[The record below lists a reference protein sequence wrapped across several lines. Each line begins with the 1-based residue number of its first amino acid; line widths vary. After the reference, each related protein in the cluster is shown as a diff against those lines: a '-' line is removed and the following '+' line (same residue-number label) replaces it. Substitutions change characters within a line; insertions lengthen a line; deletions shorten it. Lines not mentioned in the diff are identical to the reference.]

1 ETTGLADPG
10 PVAQTFFVDDEVK
23 AKTQLDSVTALVDAK
38 HVMARLDD
46 SKEAREQVAFAD
58 RIILNKIDLVDE
70 AQLAAVEARLRALNA
85 RPCRW
90 IRCWACTPSTWT
102 AASRSSRTS

>member
-1 ETTGLADPG
+1 MTLIELAEG
-10 PVAQTFFVDDEVK
+10 VTLDEVK

-58 RIILNKIDLVDE
+58 LRLNDLTV
-70 AQLAAVEARLRALNA
+70 ARNDGTVQNLNDRRHDLYALTWA
-85 RPCRW
+85 RRP
-90 IRCWACTPSTWT
+90 
-102 AASRSSRTS
+102 ASRATRSDSKQQSPENP